1 VDTRFVAFGVTD
13 IGKVREE
20 NQDAFYI
27 DSELNLY
34 LVADGMGGMRKGAL
48 AAQYVVKSFPKLV
61 KQKIQSL
68 QDGHKEEVPELLR
81 QAIAEISKKLNQR
94 QGKRTG
100 ATIVTALIIGEKAYV
115 ANLGD
120 SRAYLLRRGKLNLLT
135 KDHNLASILVEM
147 NKITPEESATHPAH
161 NQLTAYVGMENP
173 AKPAVTQVTLKPNDR
188 LLLCT
193 DGLTGMVPDAEIAQ
207 VLAAP
212 KNPQEALHV
221 LVEEANRAGGR
232 DNITA
237 VLVTYQSSSEK
248 LGDVTHEG

>member
-1 VDTRFVAFGVTD
+1 MDERLVAFGVTD

-48 AAQYVVKSFPKLV
+48 AAQYVVKSFPKLI
-61 KQKIQSL
+61 KQKIQNQQNGPPEDVPALL
-68 QDGHKEEVPELLR
+68 Q
-81 QAIAEISKKLNQR
+81 QTIAEISQKLNQK
-94 QGKRTG
+94 QGKQTG

-120 SRAYLLRRGKLNLLT
+120 SRAYLFCKGNLERLT

-147 NKITPEESATHPAH
+147 NKITPEESATHPARH
-161 NQLTAYVGMENP
+161 QLTAYVGMERA
-173 AKPAVTQVTLKPNDR
+173 AKPAVTQVTLEPDDR

-207 VLAAP
+207 VLAG
-212 KNPQEALHV
+212 KKRPQAALAM
-221 LVEEANRAGGR
+221 LVEKANGAGGR

-237 VLVTYQSSSEK
+237 VLVDYQSLSKKGLVKKNES
-248 LGDVTHEG
+248 